1 VFLCRFRKCIG
12 CGIAML
18 AAELHLSC
26 GIAVVP
32 SVCTKTSLAAWNE
45 PENDLISEME
55 CNEWTDGMK

>member
-1 VFLCRFRKCIG
+1 
-12 CGIAML
+12 ML

-26 GIAVVP
+26 GIAVIP
-32 SVCTKTSLAAWNE
+32 FVCTKTSLAAWNE